1 MRKKTKSGTKKRIL
15 KTKTVLKSLFQGE
28 LFQFFTGLH
37 QMTEEKKL
45 GFGLVV
51 LKVTKVISQ

>member
-37 QMTEEKKL
+37 QMTEEKITNI
-45 GFGLVV
+45 VNAAP
-51 LKVTKVISQ
+51 LKALEIC